1 MGKVVL
7 GARDEPVK
15 ERCMEVYKE
24 EKIKVKQC
32 ICQREKQVNKQF
44 GVKLNQDIDEN
55 RNK

>member
-32 ICQREKQVNKQF
+32 ICQRENQVNKQF